1 MTIFMSLVRSKK
13 VCSFADSL
21 CVPIPEPLRFVAV
34 SVILLA
40 DFGLKGLISFCFGRK
55 RRGHSPQVY
64 FPPFLLTKSE
74 ISAMHKDPR
83 PYFKL

>member
-13 VCSFADSL
+13 VWSFADSL

-40 DFGLKGLISFCFGRK
+40 DFGLKGLIF
-55 RRGHSPQVY
+55 
-64 FPPFLLTKSE
+64 FLL
-74 ISAMHKDPR
+74 
-83 PYFKL
+83 